1 MVVQPTNKIQNSAPD
16 WKDLEYETKME
27 PFPHDVFFGGDSL
40 INIRLAD
47 PCIGPDAVQVST
59 TCTIMELVFNTVE
72 LDKDLFWP
80 KFVAICGA
88 KQRKTSPAL
97 CKWFDENLN
106 PNFSWMKAKH
116 IILHNLGI
124 YSRKVRIAI
133 KFQIGLGQLSQESVE
148 DYCIRFGSAAEAAVR
163 MIKEEVADPIF
174 STESKLIDSFIEGLD
189 NNDTG
194 KLAIFLDA
202 LRAPTARNGETWKDF
217 VRKMD
222 KNKRKVR
229 YVELMDKCNL
239 GQADEAE
246 KYEYRQIYKRIKEEE
261 KEEAIKQAERTQ
273 QLQVKS
279 AILMDRRKKMGFCSF
294 CGVVKHSFKHSRACK
309 AKKKYFANDR
319 VLPKEYS

>member
-1 MVVQPTNKIQNSAPD
+1 
-16 WKDLEYETKME
+16 ME

-40 INIRLAD
+40 INLHLGDSR
-47 PCIGPDAVQVST
+47 IGPDAVQVST

-88 KQRKTSPAL
+88 KQRKTNPAL

-106 PNFSWMKAKH
+106 PNFSWMKAKY

-124 YSRKVRIAI
+124 YSKSVRSAI
-133 KFQIGLGQLSQESVE
+133 KFQIDLGQLSQESVE

-163 MIKEEVADPIF
+163 MIKEEVADPSF

-194 KLAIFLDA
+194 KLSIFLNA
-202 LRAPTARNGETWKDF
+202 LRDSTARNKETWKDF

-222 KNKRKVR
+222 MKKRKVR

-246 KYEYRQIYKRIKEEE
+246 KYEYRQIFKRLKEEE
-261 KEEAIKQAERTQ
+261 EEKAIKQAERTQ

-279 AILMDRRKKMGFCSF
+279 AILMDRRKEDGILQFLWSSETLIQTQS
-294 CGVVKHSFKHSRACK
+294 G
-309 AKKKYFANDR
+309 
-319 VLPKEYS
+319 L